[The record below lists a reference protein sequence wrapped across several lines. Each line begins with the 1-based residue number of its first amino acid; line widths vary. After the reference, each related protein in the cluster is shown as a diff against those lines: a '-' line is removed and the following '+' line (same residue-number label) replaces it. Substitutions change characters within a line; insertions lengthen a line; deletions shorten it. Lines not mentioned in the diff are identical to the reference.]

1 MHEKGSTLFNGTIL
15 DCVATNQSALSS
27 KGTEAKSSWQQ
38 WIHQPQRL
46 WLYSVLFNVHY
57 MVGIVLG
64 IYIGLMSLT
73 GAILVYRDELSAWIH
88 VEWLVKLHSNLLA
101 GPIGRYVNGGGAACL
116 TVLCLTGAFIWW
128 PGIKNWR
135 RSLKVSLISNLAR
148 IQWDLHSALGFW
160 SFPFVFVWAISG
172 AYFAFPNLFNAV
184 FPVDSLGLLWLADL
198 HFGRF
203 NWATKAVWSVMGL
216 VPAVL
221 AFTGVFVCCRRII
234 FHKPSNPNL

>member
-1 MHEKGSTLFNGTIL
+1 VAKHQPALSPNEKG
-15 DCVATNQSALSS
+15 
-27 KGTEAKSSWQQ
+27 AKSGWQQ

-46 WLYSVLFNVHY
+46 WLYSALFNVHY
-57 MVGIVLG
+57 MIGVVAG

-73 GAILVYRDELSAWIH
+73 GAVLVYRDELSPWIR

-101 GPIGRYVNGGGAACL
+101 GPIGRSVNGVGAACL
-116 TVLCLTGAFIWW
+116 TLLCLTGAFIWW

-135 RSLKVSLISNLAR
+135 RSLTVGWRSNFAR

-160 SFPFVFVWAISG
+160 SFPFIFVWAISG
-172 AYFAFPNLFNAV
+172 AYFAFPNVFNAV
-184 FPVDSLGLLWLADL
+184 IPADSLSLLWLAEL

-203 NWATKAVWSVMGL
+203 DWATKAVWSLVGL

-221 AFTGVFVCCRRII
+221 AFTGIFVCCRRMI
-234 FHKPSNPNL
+234 FHRPSNPNIEKHH